1 MEITE
6 ALNYMKT
13 IIDNAKER
21 GNSTINVRKALK
33 EYMGALVQEK
43 LLEVNDFNVLAGVV
57 SRVDPIMK
65 SKMTVDEAF
74 VRSMCDEQQVKY
86 HTSSLEN
93 KEEKLVKPVRKST
106 KYTVQE
112 ESKKPEPK
120 KKNREPREETRR
132 SDPWDS
138 FPVPE
143 YARGSCGRAQEA
155 AKKTAYEEWRDSLR
169 SDDGIW
175 SKCRH

>member
-13 IIDNAKER
+13 IVDNAKKR

-65 SKMTVDEAF
+65 SQMTVDEAF

-93 KEEKLVKPVRKST
+93 KEEKTVKTTRKST
-106 KYTVQE
+106 KRTVQE
-112 ESKKPEPK
+112 ESKKSEPK
-120 KKNREPREETRR
+120 KKNSEPRETRR
-132 SDPWDS
+132 SNPWDS